1 MDDNR
6 PLADWLR
13 GFQGIDDPETML
25 KDLPDPSRTRAGLGA
40 LVEGNLG
47 RLTFETE
54 NAAFDKLLHDLAP
67 AALKGPEND

>member
-25 KDLPDPSRTRAGLGA
+25 EDLPDPSRTRAGLSA
-40 LVEGNLG
+40 LVDGNLD
-47 RLTFETE
+47 RLAFETE
-54 NAAFDKLLHDLAP
+54 NAAFEKLLYDLAP
-67 AALKGPEND
+67 ADLKDGGDD